1 MMLNRIMLYCLCI
14 LFLSSCNDRRNE
26 INTKVVVQNAKLLGQ
41 LRSFEKEGHLS
52 ANVES
57 SERLMI
63 GGEILLSLPDGHSIR
78 SNKYDVVTIKLS
90 NGSNLPLTFA
100 ELSYL
105 AGDFIGDPNVQI
117 GGHNLLLGGEAFID
131 NFETME
137 SAPNKDYL
145 PEIIKLVNQQTKANI
160 DNISSGNSLDIPEDT
175 NVKLNCVTGG
185 GCKKFTWFFK
195 PGLYLKLASNNHDHF
210 GQDAID
216 SYLAGH
222 LLALKTAAWAKRLSS
237 PDILTQAYAYEA
249 FAQHFLTD
257 LAASGHLRTPRK
269 EIANWCSYTP
279 SIVSLY
285 LANIMHK
292 EDNTN
297 GIYVTDMSGD
307 SWFANGDAEI
317 FINRNS
323 MQLNK
328 LVNKMQQSAD
338 QVYGVFNGSISVEN
352 AYNKSKL
359 WMPNLDEIRNDKRNT
374 PMLFKFENGELLKYN
389 DKDKSYSKVFSCI
402 STLLKYKISE
412 L

>member
-1 MMLNRIMLYCLCI
+1 MLNRVILCCLCI
-14 LFLSSCNDRRNE
+14 LLLSSCNSRDKSPNS
-26 INTKVVVQNAKLLGQ
+26 IALDQHDDLMGKI
-41 LRSFEKEGHLS
+41 RSFDKEDHHAS
-52 ANVES
+52 QFES
-57 SERLMI
+57 SERLII
-63 GGEILLSLPDGHSIR
+63 GGEILLRLPNGHSIR

-105 AGDFIGDPNVQI
+105 AGDFIGDPNTQI

-137 SAPNKDYL
+137 SVPNKDYL

-160 DNISSGNSLDIPEDT
+160 DNISSGNSLDIPEDI
-175 NVKLNCVTGG
+175 NIRFNCITGG
-185 GCKKFTWFFK
+185 GCNKFTWLLK
-195 PGLYLKLASNNHDHF
+195 PGLYLKLASKNHDHF

-222 LLALKTAAWAKRLSS
+222 LLALKTASWASRLSS

-257 LAASGHLRTPRK
+257 LAASGHLRTPRRD
-269 EIANWCSYTP
+269 IANWCSYTP
-279 SIVSLY
+279 STISLY

-292 EDNTN
+292 KDNEI
-297 GIYVTDMSGD
+297 GLYVTDMSSD
-307 SWFANGDAEI
+307 SWFAHGDAEI

-323 MQLNK
+323 KQLNK
-328 LVNKMQQSAD
+328 LIYKMQQSAD
-338 QVYGVFNGSISVEN
+338 QVYGVFNGSISIN
-352 AYNKSKL
+352 DAYEKSKL
-359 WMPNLDEIRNDKRNT
+359 WMPNLDKIQHDKRNT
-374 PMLFKFENGELLKYN
+374 PMLFKMEDGKLLEYN
-389 DKDKSYSKVFSCI
+389 EKDKSYSTVFSCI
-402 STLLKYKISE
+402 TTLLKYKISE